1 MPLDPKQLDAF
12 AAAVETTS
20 LAAAAR
26 QLHITLAAVSLRIK
40 ALETQLGQRLLVRG
54 KSAQATRAGQL
65 LLAHIRRRQLLEA
78 ELLHNLQSD
87 ADTPAQWQTL
97 HVAVNA
103 DSMASWFLQ
112 GVQSLLQSQRLLL
125 QCVVDDQ
132 EHTLQWLK
140 NGDVIGCV
148 TQLEKPLRGCAVQP
162 LGVMRYRCVA
172 SPQVAQQLKTIKR
185 RTQTPALLHIPAIC
199 FNAKDNLQERFVQEH
214 FKLHDA
220 TYPRHY
226 VQANDAYHLAL
237 LQGLGWG
244 MQADVQLRFQWHKD
258 WAAGKLVDLFPGRY
272 VDVPLLWHHWQQ
284 ESEQATRLTQAVV
297 GAARK
302 ALLQPNQ
309 LRRTKAPKATH
320 SAA

>member
-12 AAAVETTS
+12 AATVETGS

-65 LLAHIRRRQLLEA
+65 LLAHIRRKLLLEA

-103 DSMASWFLQ
+103 DSMASWFLS
-112 GVQSLLQSQRLLL
+112 GVQNLLIEQRVLL

-148 TQLEKPLRGCAVQP
+148 TQLDQALRGCTALP

-172 SPQVAQQLKTIKR
+172 SPQIAQQLKQIKR
-185 RTQTPALLHIPAIC
+185 RTQAPALLQIPAIC
-199 FNAKDNLQERFVQEH
+199 FNAKDHLQERFVQTH
-214 FKLHDA
+214 FELRDA
-220 TYPRHY
+220 AYPRHH
-226 VQANDAYHLAL
+226 VPANDAYHWAL

-244 MQADVQLRFQWHKD
+244 MHADVQLQLQWPQE
-258 WAAGKLVDLFPGRY
+258 WQSGQLVDLFPGRY
-272 VDVPLLWHHWQQ
+272 VDVPLYWHHWQQ
-284 ESEQATRLTQAVV
+284 ESQQAARLTQAVV
-297 GAARK
+297 ASARK
-302 ALLQPNQ
+302 LLLQP
-309 LRRTKAPKATH
+309 RATR
-320 SAA
+320 SQK